1 MALTCR
7 HRPSSEHAFS
17 SHDAVLRTAAPHVAR
32 RRFLTVTAAASALAF
47 ATNLPARGAAAA
59 PVRGA
64 VRISTDPFALGVASG
79 DPLPDSV
86 VLWTR
91 LAPEPFETDGGLG
104 EQRVLVQ
111 WEVAM
116 DELFAIVVQRGTA
129 LAYPE
134 YGHSVHVDVKG
145 LASGRPYYY
154 RFRTGP
160 WISPTG
166 RTRTAPAEGTRTTS
180 LKLAAV
186 SCQAYQDGYYTV
198 HRHLAQE
205 DVDMVFHL
213 GDYLYEYAV
222 NSAGGARQYAAGTL
236 PDVFNRETTTL
247 ADYRMRYALYK
258 SDPDLRAVH
267 AAHPFV
273 VAWDDHETENNY
285 ADDISENSEPPG
297 QFLLR
302 RAAAYRAYWE
312 NLPLRAA
319 QLPQGPDA
327 RLYRRLHW
335 GTLAQFDLLDTRQY
349 RSDQAYGDTV
359 HVPGPESDDPARTMT
374 GDAQERWLIDGWRGS
389 TALWNVM
396 PQQVC
401 FSQRKFDL
409 NAQAKVSMDAW
420 DGYRASRNR
429 IVAGAKAAGVDNWMV
444 LTGDVHVGYAF
455 DVKDNF
461 DDPRSRTL
469 GTEFTC
475 TSVASGRDG
484 AEKPAN
490 WDTYMQA
497 NPHLKFYNGK
507 RGYVRVELG
516 RKTARADFRT
526 VSAVTTPGAPVTT
539 AASFVTEAGAPGL
552 KPA

>member
-7 HRPSSEHAFS
+7 HRPPSEHAFS
-17 SHDAVLRTAAPHVAR
+17 PHDAVLRIAAPHIAR
-32 RRFLTVTAAASALAF
+32 RRFLTVTAAAAALAF
-47 ATNLPARGAAAA
+47 TTNLPARGAVAA

-64 VRISTDPFALGVASG
+64 ARIPTDPFTLGVGSG

-91 LAPEPFETDGGLG
+91 LAPEPFEADGGLG

-111 WEVAM
+111 WEVSM

-129 LAYPE
+129 LAHPE

-145 LASGRPYYY
+145 LDPGSSYYY

-166 RTRTAPAEGTRTTS
+166 RTRTAPAEGADTTR

-186 SCQAYQDGYYTV
+186 ACQAYQDGYYTV
-198 HRHLAQE
+198 HRHLAGE
-205 DVDMVFHL
+205 DVDVVFHL

-222 NSAGGARQYAAGTL
+222 DSAGGARQYAAGTL
-236 PDVFNRETTTL
+236 PDVFNRETMTL

-285 ADDISENSEPPG
+285 ADDSSENAEPPE

-312 NLPLRAA
+312 NQPLRVA
-319 QLPQGPDA
+319 QRPQGPDA

-335 GTLAQFDLLDTRQY
+335 GTLAQFDILDTRQY
-349 RSDQAYGDTV
+349 RSDQAYGDRP
-359 HVPGPESDDPARTMT
+359 HVPGPESDDPARSMT
-374 GDAQERWLIDGWRGS
+374 GDAQERWLIDGWRAS
-389 TALWNVM
+389 TAVWNVM

-409 NAQAKVSMDAW
+409 NAEAKVSMDAW
-420 DGYRASRNR
+420 DGYRASRDR

-455 DVKDNF
+455 DIKDDF

-469 GTEFTC
+469 GTELTC
-475 TSVASGRDG
+475 TSVASGSDG

-490 WDTYMQA
+490 WDIYMQA
-497 NPHLKFYNGK
+497 NPHLQFYNGQ

-516 RKTARADFRT
+516 RQTARADFRT
-526 VSAVTTPGAPVTT
+526 VSTVTTPGAPITT

-552 KPA
+552 KSA

>member
-7 HRPSSEHAFS
+7 HRPPSEHAFS
-17 SHDAVLRTAAPHVAR
+17 SHDAVLRTAAPHIAR
-32 RRFLTVTAAASALAF
+32 RRFLTVTAAAAALAF
-47 ATNLPARGAAAA
+47 ATNLPARGAVAA

-64 VRISTDPFALGVASG
+64 ARIPTDPFTLGVASG

-91 LAPEPFETDGGLG
+91 LAPEPFEADGGLG
-104 EQRVLVQ
+104 EQRVLVE

-116 DELFAIVVQRGTA
+116 DEWFVLVVQRGTTV
-129 LAYPE
+129 AYPE

-145 LASGRPYYY
+145 LDPGTSYFY

-160 WISPTG
+160 WISPMG
-166 RTRTAPAEGTRTTS
+166 RTRTAPAEDTAPTS

-186 SCQAYQDGYYTV
+186 ACQAYQDGYYTV

-205 DVDMVFHL
+205 DVDVVFHL

-222 NSAGGARQYAAGTL
+222 DSAGGARQYAAGTL
-236 PDVFNRETTTL
+236 PDVFNRETLTL

-285 ADDISENSEPPG
+285 ADDHSENAEPPE

-312 NLPLRAA
+312 NQPLRTA
-319 QLPQGPDA
+319 QRPQGPDA
-327 RLYRRLHW
+327 RLYRRFHW
-335 GTLAQFDLLDTRQY
+335 GTLAQFDILDTRQY
-349 RSDQAYGDTV
+349 RSDQAYGDTP
-359 HVPGPESDDPARTMT
+359 HVPGPDSDDPARTMT
-374 GDAQERWLIDGWRGS
+374 GNAQERWLIDGWRAS
-389 TALWNVM
+389 TAVWNVT

-401 FSQRKFDL
+401 FSQRKFDV

-429 IVAGAKAAGVDNWMV
+429 IVAGAKAAGVDNWMI

-455 DVKDNF
+455 DIKDDF
-461 DDPRSRTL
+461 DDPRSKTL

-484 AEKPAN
+484 VEKPAN
-490 WDTYMQA
+490 WDTYMRA

-507 RGYVRVELG
+507 RGYLRVELG
-516 RKTARADFRT
+516 RQTARADFRT
-526 VSAVTTPGAPVTT
+526 VSAVTKPGAPITT
-539 AASFVTEAGAPGL
+539 AASFVSEAGAPGL